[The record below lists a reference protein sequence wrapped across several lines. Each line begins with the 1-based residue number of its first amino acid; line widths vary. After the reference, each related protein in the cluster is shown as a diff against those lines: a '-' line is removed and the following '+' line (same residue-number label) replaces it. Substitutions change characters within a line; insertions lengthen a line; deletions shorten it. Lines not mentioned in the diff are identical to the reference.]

1 MGPPHRHRVSTP
13 SPDIDSD
20 RAGEGRLRPQP
31 GATLVET
38 ERSGSAE
45 GETHLAAESLEWTVH
60 LAAQHP
66 HRAVIVGAAGLA
78 VGTLAHLLFQNPVMT
93 LFSVAVLVAATAEF
107 LFPIRYRL
115 DEKGAE
121 LRNLHNWRRI
131 AWEEV
136 KKVYTGEREIKLSPL
151 EHGGRREA
159 FRGVLLHCPDNRDE
173 VLAFVRRH
181 RDAAAQSNSGATDL

>member
-1 MGPPHRHRVSTP
+1 VSTP
-13 SPDIDSD
+13 PPVLQPTADAAEPRASFDSD
-20 RAGEGRLRPQP
+20 RSDPSDLSDQAL
-31 GATLVET
+31 
-38 ERSGSAE
+38 
-45 GETHLAAESLEWTVH
+45 ESDGTLEWTVH

-78 VGTLAHLLFQNPVMT
+78 VGTLAHLLFGNPVMT
-93 LFSVAVLVAATAEF
+93 LFSVAVLVTATAEF
-107 LFPIRYRL
+107 LFPLRYRL
-115 DEKGAE
+115 DSEGAE

-173 VLAFVRRH
+173 VLDFVRRH
-181 RDAAAQSNSGATDL
+181 RDAAATRATDL